1 MMFFQPFRVQE
12 LQMKYTGRLDMD
24 KIIVKNLKIF
34 AYHGVNPEEKENG
47 QNFVLDIDAYVDIS
61 KPCQSDNVDDTVS
74 YAKIIKETV
83 RIFISQKDDL
93 LERAAQRV
101 ADGLFESFEKIEK
114 LRILLKKPEAPIKAD
129 FEYVAVEI
137 FRERAEEK

>member
-1 MMFFQPFRVQE
+1 
-12 LQMKYTGRLDMD
+12 MD

-34 AYHGVNPEEKENG
+34 AYHGVNPEEKADG
-47 QNFVLDIDAYVDIS
+47 QNFVLDIDAYVDIGV
-61 KPCQSDNVDDTVS
+61 PCATDNVEDTVS

-83 RIFISQKDDL
+83 KIFTLQSDDL

-101 ADGLFESFEKIEK
+101 ADGLFERFDKIEK

-137 FRERAEEK
+137 FRERADKNE

>member
-1 MMFFQPFRVQE
+1 
-12 LQMKYTGRLDMD
+12 MD
-24 KIIVKNLKIF
+24 KILVRNLKIF

-47 QNFVLDIDAYVDIS
+47 QNFVLDIDAFVDIS
-61 KPCQSDNVDDTVS
+61 VPCVTDNVEDTVS

-83 RIFISQKDDL
+83 KIFACQKDDL

-101 ADGLFESFEKIEK
+101 ADGLFASFDKIQS

-129 FEYVAVEI
+129 FEYVGVEI
-137 FRERAEEK
+137 HRERCCK